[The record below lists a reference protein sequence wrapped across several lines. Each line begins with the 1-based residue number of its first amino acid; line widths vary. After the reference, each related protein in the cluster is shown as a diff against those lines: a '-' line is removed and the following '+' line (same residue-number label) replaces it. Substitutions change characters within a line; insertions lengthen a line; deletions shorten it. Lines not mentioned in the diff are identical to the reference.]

1 MTLHHHEKSVCK
13 DTISDGCTK
22 APAMVTDKNGNT
34 PLHIAALE
42 GSLSTVCTIVEKLKC
57 DPNTKG
63 FEGRIPLHCAAE
75 KGHIDIV
82 RKLVLGYGCD
92 VMAKDVYGD
101 TPLHVA
107 ALKGSLSTVVH
118 AD

>member
-1 MTLHHHEKSVCK
+1 MKKSVCK

-22 APAMVTDKNGNT
+22 SGAMVTDKNGNT

-75 KGHIDIV
+75 KGHVDIV
-82 RKLVLGYGCD
+82 RKLFLDMD
-92 VMAKDVYGD
+92 VMSW
-101 TPLHVA
+101 
-107 ALKGSLSTVVH
+107 LKMIMVTLLSTLLP
-118 AD
+118 